1 MRFKNL
7 FEVREFINELIKQY
21 IYDFKFERINIC
33 FFKRNYVKCTRKQMD
48 YLKYLLSDKFDY
60 ELSIKQDKYLSKL
73 SLKEI
78 SILISTI
85 KDIEIKETVMVD
97 TNKKEI
103 REYLIEL

>member
-48 YLKYLLSDKFDY
+48 YLK
-60 ELSIKQDKYLSKL
+60 Q
-73 SLKEI
+73 
-78 SILISTI
+78 
-85 KDIEIKETVMVD
+85 V
-97 TNKKEI
+97 
-103 REYLIEL
+103 